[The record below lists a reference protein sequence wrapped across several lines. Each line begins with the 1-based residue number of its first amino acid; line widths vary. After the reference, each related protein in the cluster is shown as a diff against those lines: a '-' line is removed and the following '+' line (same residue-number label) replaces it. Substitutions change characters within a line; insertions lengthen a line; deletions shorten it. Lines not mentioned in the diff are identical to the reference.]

1 MALFGETC
9 PEFRLKAVTDVLFK
23 RTLYDKWNNLTI
35 SMDHTPTPGLVG
47 FVLQR
52 VGSEDADGEG
62 RRRSGSP
69 TTLKD
74 VFNLVGSGRLKYL

>member
-1 MALFGETC
+1 MTKHDEFAIYRNVSEWKALFTETC

-47 FVLQR
+47 FVLSASAVR
-52 VGSEDADGEG
+52 TPTARGGGGRG
-62 RRRSGSP
+62 RRPR
-69 TTLKD
+69 
-74 VFNLVGSGRLKYL
+74 

>member
-1 MALFGETC
+1 MEQPHDLDGPYADSGAG
-9 PEFRLKAVTDVLFK
+9 R
-23 RTLYDKWNNLTI
+23 
-35 SMDHTPTPGLVG
+35 

>member
-1 MALFGETC
+1 
-9 PEFRLKAVTDVLFK
+9 
-23 RTLYDKWNNLTI
+23 
-35 SMDHTPTPGLVG
+35 MDHTPTPGLVG

-52 VGSEDADGEG
+52 VGSEDVDGEG

>member
-1 MALFGETC
+1 M
-9 PEFRLKAVTDVLFK
+9 TDVLFK

-74 VFNLVGSGRLKYL
+74 VFDLVGSGRLKYL

>member
-1 MALFGETC
+1 
-9 PEFRLKAVTDVLFK
+9 
-23 RTLYDKWNNLTI
+23 
-35 SMDHTPTPGLVG
+35 MDHTPTPGLVG

-62 RRRSGSP
+62 RRRSP

>member
-1 MALFGETC
+1 
-9 PEFRLKAVTDVLFK
+9 
-23 RTLYDKWNNLTI
+23 
-35 SMDHTPTPGLVG
+35 MDHTPTPGLVG

-74 VFNLVGSGRLKYL
+74 VFDLVGSGRLKYVDWKAQP